1 MSFQELQPK
10 SEVLFSE
17 ITSLIKES
25 RKAVAVTMNAAL
37 TMLYWKVGKL
47 INDEILKNQRA
58 DYGEQIV
65 SNLAKQLTLQY
76 GKGWS
81 EQHLRHCLR
90 SAETIPNEQIVYAL
104 SRQFTSIELPP
115 KILLEKKLRNA
126 IEMAKSQIENRSS
139 NE

>member
-1 MSFQELQPK
+1 MSFQKQQPK

-17 ITSLIKES
+17 ITNLIEES
-25 RKAVAVTMNAAL
+25 RKAVAVTVNAGI

-58 DYGEQIV
+58 DYGEQIIKNL
-65 SNLAKQLTLQY
+65 SNELTTAYGNGWGTKQI
-76 GKGWS
+76 
-81 EQHLRHCLR
+81 RHCLR
-90 SAETIPNEQIVYAL
+90 IAETFPDEQIVYAL
-104 SRQFTSIELPP
+104 SRQFISIELPP
-115 KILLEKKLRNA
+115 KILFEKKLRNA